1 MQPAASAQ
9 PRGAQ
14 IYKIHTFFE
23 PSLFAFRQ
31 LGLDHV
37 SLSGLLLV
45 KPEKIELFF
54 FLFLKMSQKLLTK
67 SIEKI

>member
-54 FLFLKMSQKLLTK
+54 SFF
-67 SIEKI
+67 